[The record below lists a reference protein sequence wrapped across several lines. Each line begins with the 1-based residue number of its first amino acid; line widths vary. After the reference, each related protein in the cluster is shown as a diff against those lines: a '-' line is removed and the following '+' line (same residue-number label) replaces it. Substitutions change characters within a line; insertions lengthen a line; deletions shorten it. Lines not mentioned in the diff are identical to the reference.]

1 MAVADT
7 SCSVHPEGG
16 KGDDVLETVA
26 RIGSKLASEE
36 GGETVV
42 VESLRELQGVHIT
55 FEALEATKI
64 GRAVNALRK
73 SAPSEEARQ
82 LAAALYK
89 GWKALANERFRSSR
103 APPQQPGIEKGP
115 STPPPPPVKAKQSA
129 RPEDELETIA
139 PTSVVVEAAPEAK
152 LHLHEGFDSAATILR
167 KPKSLRLINT
177 NAPGKTEHRRVM
189 VVRRTAAAP
198 APAPASN
205 TARRNGGGPNSNNQ
219 QACCPATASHQG
231 TNAATKRV
239 SPTGTAPLT
248 TANKPPTAL
257 PKPIGSSGAC
267 KRKAETPAVFD
278 EARLARA
285 RIRLHEGYKEA
296 SAVKEKRKIKEINV
310 IDALGKKARQ
320 RTACHV
326 RGARLPTGK
335 GSKAPVPCPPRMP
348 RAF

>member
-1 MAVADT
+1 MAVSDT

-139 PTSVVVEAAPEAK
+139 PTSVVVEAAPEAPPPR
-152 LHLHEGFDSAATILR
+152 G
-167 KPKSLRLINT
+167 
-177 NAPGKTEHRRVM
+177 
-189 VVRRTAAAP
+189 VRQRGDDPQEAEELTADQHQRAGEDR
-198 APAPASN
+198 ASP
-205 TARRNGGGPNSNNQ
+205 RDGCPSYGGGP
-219 QACCPATASHQG
+219 G
-231 TNAATKRV
+231 
-239 SPTGTAPLT
+239 
-248 TANKPPTAL
+248 
-257 PKPIGSSGAC
+257 
-267 KRKAETPAVFD
+267 
-278 EARLARA
+278 ARA
-285 RIRLHEGYKEA
+285 GVEH
-296 SAVKEKRKIKEINV
+296 
-310 IDALGKKARQ
+310 
-320 RTACHV
+320 
-326 RGARLPTGK
+326 
-335 GSKAPVPCPPRMP
+335 SKAKRRRPQLQ
-348 RAF
+348 